1 MHAKIERQTILERK
15 QMAQKVE
22 IVIDGKSVE
31 LPVLEAAEGLNV
43 IDVRGLIKEGMFT
56 FDPGFLSTA
65 SCDSKVTYIDGDNGI
80 LLYRGYPIDQLAE
93 NSSHMEVC
101 YLLLNGELPGKAEL
115 DEFISDINERMPLD
129 DHFKHIFDGFTAN
142 SHPMSMVCAA
152 IAGLAS
158 LFHDQLDINDPAYRK
173 EAALQLIA
181 KIPTISAMAYKK
193 SIGEDFIDP
202 DPTLNYAE
210 NFLHM
215 CFGKKGEAPNISPT
229 LSKALDKIFILHADH
244 EQNASTSTVRMA
256 GSTECNPFAAIAAG
270 TAALWGPSHGGANEA
285 VLDML
290 LEIGDASK
298 IEEYVGKA
306 KDKDDPF
313 KLMGFGHRVYKNFD
327 PRATV
332 MQSSAHA
339 VLEEQGASNDPLLEV
354 AQSLEKIAR
363 EQDYFIDRKLYP
375 NIDFYSGIT
384 LKAMGI
390 PIPMFTVLFTLGRM
404 PGWVTHW
411 TEMVSEPF
419 KIARPRQLYLGE
431 HKRDYIDI
439 DKR

>member
-1 MHAKIERQTILERK
+1 
-15 QMAQKVE
+15 MAQKVE

-31 LPVLEAAEGLNV
+31 MPVLEAAEGLNV

-65 SCDSKVTYIDGDNGI
+65 SCDSRVTYIDGDNGI
-80 LLYRGYPIDQLAE
+80 LLYRGYPIEQLAE
-93 NSSHMEVC
+93 NSSHLEVC
-101 YLLLNGELPGKAEL
+101 YLLLNGELPTQAQL
-115 DEFISDINERMPLD
+115 DEFISDINDRMPLD
-129 DHFKHIFDGFTAN
+129 DHFKHIFDGFTES

-158 LFHDQLDINDPAYRK
+158 LFHDQLDISDAGYRK

-202 DPTLNYAE
+202 DPSLNYAE

-298 IEEYVGKA
+298 IEEYVEKA

-339 VLEEQGASNDPLLEV
+339 VLEEQGASDDPLLEV
-354 AQSLEKIAR
+354 AQNLEKIAR

-404 PGWVTHW
+404 PGWITHW
-411 TEMVSEPF
+411 TEMVANPF

-431 HKRDYIDI
+431 HKRDYTKIEN
-439 DKR
+439 R

>member
-1 MHAKIERQTILERK
+1 MP
-15 QMAQKVE
+15 QKVQ
-22 IVIDGKSVE
+22 IVIDGKTVE
-31 LPVLEAAEGLNV
+31 MPVLEAAEGRNV
-43 IDVRGLIKEGMFT
+43 IDVRGLISEGMFT
-56 FDPGFLSTA
+56 YDPGFLSTA
-65 SCDSKVTYIDGDNGI
+65 SCDSKVTYIDGEAG
-80 LLYRGYPIDQLAE
+80 LLMYRGYLIEDLAE
-93 NSSHMEVC
+93 NASHLEVC
-101 YLLLNGELPGKAEL
+101 YLLLNGELPTQAQL
-115 DEFISDINERMPLD
+115 DEFVKGINDRMALD

-142 SHPMSMVCAA
+142 SHPMSMTCAA

-158 LFHDQLDINDPAYRK
+158 LFHDQLDIYDADYRR
-173 EAALQLIA
+173 EAAMQLIA
-181 KIPTISAMAYKK
+181 KIPTIAAMAYKK

-202 DPTLNYAE
+202 DPNLDYAS

-215 CFGKKGEAPNISPT
+215 CFGKKGEAPNVSPT
-229 LSKALDKIFILHADH
+229 LSAALDRIFILHADH

-290 LEIGDASK
+290 IEIGDESR
-298 IEEYVGKA
+298 IEEYVEKA

-313 KLMGFGHRVYKNFD
+313 KLMGFGHRVYKNSD

-339 VLEEQGASNDPLLEV
+339 VLAEQGAEDDPLLKI
-354 AQSLEKIAR
+354 AQKLEKLAR
-363 EQDYFIDRKLYP
+363 EQDYFISRNLYP

-390 PIPMFTVLFTLGRM
+390 PVSMFTVIFTLGRM
-404 PGWVTHW
+404 PGWITHW
-411 TEMVSEPF
+411 DEMISNPF

-431 HKRDYIDI
+431 HKRDFVSIDQ
-439 DKR
+439 R

>member
-1 MHAKIERQTILERK
+1 
-15 QMAQKVE
+15 
-22 IVIDGKSVE
+22 
-31 LPVLEAAEGLNV
+31 
-43 IDVRGLIKEGMFT
+43 
-56 FDPGFLSTA
+56 
-65 SCDSKVTYIDGDNGI
+65 
-80 LLYRGYPIDQLAE
+80 
-93 NSSHMEVC
+93 
-101 YLLLNGELPGKAEL
+101 
-115 DEFISDINERMPLD
+115 
-129 DHFKHIFDGFTAN
+129 
-142 SHPMSMVCAA
+142 MVCAA

-158 LFHDQLDINDPAYRK
+158 LQHDSLDISDPAYRK

-181 KIPTISAMAYKK
+181 KIPTIAAMAYKK
-193 SIGEDFIDP
+193 SIGEEFIAP
-202 DPTLNYAE
+202 DSSLTYAE

-215 CFGKKGEAPNISPT
+215 CFGKKGEQPNVSST
-229 LSKALDKIFILHADH
+229 LSAAMDRIFILHADH

-290 LEIGDASK
+290 VEIGDESN
-298 IEEYVGKA
+298 IEEYVAKA
-306 KDKDDPF
+306 KDKEDPF

-339 VLEEQGASNDPLLEV
+339 VLEEQGASEDPLLKI
-354 AQSLEKIAR
+354 AQKLETIAR
-363 EQDYFIDRKLYP
+363 EQDYFIDRNLYP

-390 PIPMFTVLFTLGRM
+390 PTTMFTVIFTLGRM
-404 PGWVTHW
+404 PGWITHW
-411 TEMVSEPF
+411 DEMIAAPF

-431 HKRDYIDI
+431 HKRDYVSIDN
-439 DKR
+439 R

>member
-1 MHAKIERQTILERK
+1 MP
-15 QMAQKVE
+15 QKVE

-31 LPVLEAAEGLNV
+31 LPVLEATEGLNV
-43 IDVRGLIKEGMFT
+43 VDVRGLIQEGIFT
-56 FDPGFLSTA
+56 YDPGFLSTA

-80 LLYRGYPIDQLAE
+80 LLYRGYPIEQLAE

-101 YLLLNGELPGKAEL
+101 YLLLNGDLPTATQLE
-115 DEFISDINERMPLD
+115 DFTNAINDRMKID
-129 DHFKHIFDGFTAN
+129 DHFKHLYDGFTAGA
-142 SHPMSMVCAA
+142 HPMSMTCAA
-152 IAGLAS
+152 VAGLAS
-158 LFHDQLDINDPAYRK
+158 LYHDELDISSADYRM
-173 EAALQLIA
+173 EAAMQLIA
-181 KIPTISAMAYKK
+181 KIPTIAAMAYKK
-193 SIGEDFIDP
+193 SVGEDFVDP
-202 DPTLNYAE
+202 DPSLSYAE

-215 CFGKKGEAPNISPT
+215 CFGKKGEAPSVSPT
-229 LSKALDKIFILHADH
+229 LSSAMDRIFILHADH

-290 LEIGDASK
+290 NEIGDASR
-298 IEEYVGKA
+298 IEEYVEKA

-332 MQSSAHA
+332 MQDSCHA
-339 VLEEQGASNDPLLEV
+339 VLEEQGASDDPLLKI
-354 AQSLEKIAR
+354 AQELETLAR

-384 LKAMGI
+384 LKAIGI
-390 PIPMFTVLFTLGRM
+390 PVSMFTVIFTLGRM
-404 PGWVTHW
+404 PGWITHW
-411 TEMVSEPF
+411 IEMVSNPF

-431 HKRDYIDI
+431 HKRDYVDI
-439 DKR
+439 ASR

>member
-1 MHAKIERQTILERK
+1 MP
-15 QMAQKVE
+15 QKVE

-31 LPVLEAAEGLNV
+31 LPVLEASEGLNV

-56 FDPGFLSTA
+56 YDPGFLSTA
-65 SCDSKVTYIDGDNGI
+65 SCDSRVTYIDGDNGI
-80 LLYRGYPIDQLAE
+80 LLYRGYPIEQLAE
-93 NSSHMEVC
+93 NSSFLEVC
-101 YLLLNGELPGKAEL
+101 YLLLNEALPTQAEL
-115 DEFISDINERMPLD
+115 DQFTQDINDRMRID
-129 DHFKHIFDGFTAN
+129 DHFKHLYDGFTAGA
-142 SHPMSMVCAA
+142 HPMSMTCAA

-158 LFHDQLDINDPAYRK
+158 LYHDDLDISSPAYRK

-193 SIGEDFIDP
+193 SIGEAFIDP
-202 DPTLNYAE
+202 DPSLGYAE
-210 NFLHM
+210 NFLYM
-215 CFGKKGEAPNISPT
+215 CFGKQGEAPKVSPT
-229 LSKALDKIFILHADH
+229 LAAAMDRIFILHADH

-285 VLDML
+285 VLEML
-290 LEIGDASK
+290 NEIGDVSR

-313 KLMGFGHRVYKNFD
+313 KLMGFGHRVYKNSD

-332 MQSSAHA
+332 MQSSCHA
-339 VLEEQGASNDPLLEV
+339 VLEEQGASDDPLLKL
-354 AQSLEKIAR
+354 AQQLEKMAR
-363 EQDYFIDRKLYP
+363 EQDYFIERNLYP

-384 LKAMGI
+384 LKAIGI
-390 PIPMFTVLFTLGRM
+390 PTTMFTVIFALGRM
-404 PGWVTHW
+404 PGWITHW
-411 TEMVSEPF
+411 TEMVANPF

-439 DKR
+439 AKR

>member
-1 MHAKIERQTILERK
+1 
-15 QMAQKVE
+15 MAQKVE
-22 IVIDGKSVE
+22 IVIDGKSVDM
-31 LPVLEAAEGLNV
+31 PVLEAAEGLNV

-80 LLYRGYPIDQLAE
+80 LLYRGYPIEQLAE
-93 NSSHMEVC
+93 NSSHLEVC
-101 YLLLNGELPGKAEL
+101 YLLLNGELPTQAQL
-115 DEFISDINERMPLD
+115 DEFVSDINERMPLD
-129 DHFKHIFDGFTAN
+129 DHFKHIFDGFTES

-158 LFHDQLDINDPAYRK
+158 LHHEQLDISDPAYRK

-193 SIGEDFIDP
+193 SIGEDFIEP
-202 DPTLNYAE
+202 DPNLNYAE

-290 LEIGDASK
+290 LEIGDVSK
-298 IEEYVGKA
+298 IEEYVEKA

-339 VLEEQGASNDPLLEV
+339 VLEEQGASDDPLLEV
-354 AQSLEKIAR
+354 AQTLEKIAR
-363 EQDYFIDRKLYP
+363 EQDYFVERRLYP

-404 PGWVTHW
+404 PGWITHW
-411 TEMVSEPF
+411 TEMVSAPF

-431 HKRDYIDI
+431 HKRDYVNIDN
-439 DKR
+439 R

>member
-1 MHAKIERQTILERK
+1 
-15 QMAQKVE
+15 MAQKVE
-22 IVIDGKSVE
+22 IIIDGRSVE
-31 LPVLEAAEGLNV
+31 MPVLVAAEGLNV
-43 IDVRGLIKEGMFT
+43 IDVRGLINEGMFT

-80 LLYRGYPIDQLAE
+80 LLYRGYPIEQLAG

-101 YLLLNGELPGKAEL
+101 YLLLNGELPTQAQLEG
-115 DEFISDINERMPLD
+115 FISDINQRMPLD
-129 DHFKHIFDGFTAN
+129 DHFKHIFDAFTER

-152 IAGLAS
+152 IGGLAS
-158 LFHDQLDINDPAYRK
+158 LYHDQLDISDPAYRR

-193 SIGEDFIDP
+193 SIGEKFVDP
-202 DPTLNYAE
+202 DPGLNYAE
-210 NFLHM
+210 NFLNM
-215 CFGKKGEAPNISPT
+215 CFGRQGEAPNVSPT

-256 GSTECNPFAAIAAG
+256 GSTESNPFAAIAAG
-270 TAALWGPSHGGANEA
+270 AAALWGPSHGGANEA
-285 VLDML
+285 VLNML
-290 LEIGDASK
+290 LEIGDASR
-298 IEEYVGKA
+298 IEEYVEKA

-339 VLEEQGASNDPLLEV
+339 VLEEQGASDDPLLEV
-354 AQSLEKIAR
+354 AQNLEKIAR
-363 EQDYFIDRKLYP
+363 EQDYFIERKLYP

-390 PIPMFTVLFTLGRM
+390 PIAMFTVIFTLGRM
-404 PGWVTHW
+404 PGWITHW
-411 TEMVSEPF
+411 TEMVSSPF

-431 HKRDYIDI
+431 HKRDYVTIDN
-439 DKR
+439 R